1 MDNSGSISIGLATP
15 KDIQGILA
23 IQEENQPEHGGQLS
37 VRMSKEWFEKALSE
51 NSVIVARDQ
60 GLAIGYIV
68 STSIAAQAHIPIVQ
82 AMLKACPSR
91 EAYIHGPVC
100 VAKSHR
106 NRGLAKALFHE
117 QCKHREA
124 QEALTFI
131 REDNEVSRRAH
142 ASMGMREI
150 VEFDHDKVRYIALKF
165 KA

>member
-60 GLAIGYIV
+60 GLAICYIV

-82 AMLKACPSR
+82 ASSR
-91 EAYIHGPVC
+91 HVPVGRPTSM
-100 VAKSHR
+100 VLYASQR
-106 NRGLAKALFHE
+106 VTATGAW
-117 QCKHREA
+117 
-124 QEALTFI
+124 
-131 REDNEVSRRAH
+131 RRLCFTNSANIGRPKRPLLLSGRTTKYRD
-142 ASMGMREI
+142 ARTPVWECGRSSNSTTTR
-150 VEFDHDKVRYIALKF
+150 
-165 KA
+165 